1 MDWEIVFSPQA
12 LEDLGEAVRY
22 IAKDN
27 PEAAERVGNALIDRV
42 LVLAKFPK
50 LGPPYRKRQGVR
62 TLVSNPYM
70 IFYRVLEK
78 EKRVEILRY
87 WHAARGNLE
96 LD

>member
-1 MDWEIVFSPQA
+1 MEWEISFSPRA
-12 LEDLGEAVRY
+12 IEDLSEAVRY
-22 IAKDN
+22 LARDN

-42 LVLAKFPK
+42 LVLTKFPK

-62 TLVSNPYM
+62 TLVSRPYV

-78 EKRVEILRY
+78 EERVEILRY

-96 LD
+96 FD